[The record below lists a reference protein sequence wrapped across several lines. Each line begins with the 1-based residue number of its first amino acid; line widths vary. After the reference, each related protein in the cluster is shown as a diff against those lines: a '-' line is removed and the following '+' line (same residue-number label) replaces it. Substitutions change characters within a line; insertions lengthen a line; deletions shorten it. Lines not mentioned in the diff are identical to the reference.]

1 MCSGTPDSWCFL
13 RLSTKTLERTWLQGD
28 LYGLPKKEGRLE
40 LKNINKAPEIV
51 SATIAPAEVT

>member
-1 MCSGTPDSWCFL
+1 MWACLL

-28 LYGLPKKEGRLE
+28 LYGLPKKEVRLE